1 VLLLLSPSPSAQPA
15 FGIDHDE
22 PTTGAS
28 VPSIIGE
35 IPEHPRDVFLRNV
48 WINPFWE
55 DDLDG
60 LVALMGTDHIL
71 RGSDHSHPDG
81 MAEPL
86 SWLKQVADLY
96 PTRDVAQMTGEN
108 LYGLMGR

>member
-15 FGIDHDE
+15 GRIDHDE

-28 VPSIIGE
+28 VPSIIDD
-35 IPEHPRDVFLRNV
+35 ILEHPRDVFLRTV
-48 WINPFWE
+48 WINPFWD

-60 LVALMGTDHIL
+60 LIALLGADHIL
-71 RGSDHSHPDG
+71 FGSDYPRHEG

-86 SWLKQVADLY
+86 NWLNQAAGLY
-96 PTRDVAQMTGEN
+96 PTEDVAQTIGEN
-108 LYGLMGR
+108 LYGLLGR